1 MFAPNKTWRRWH
13 RRVNVNIKRY
23 AVAAAVAA
31 TGVPALVMARGHA
44 AAAVPELPLV
54 VSDAAEQL
62 QKTAAAAKL
71 LQQLG
76 CMDDLSRVKSS
87 SRLRAGRGKSRN
99 RRKIMKKGPLIIYNK
114 DEGITRAFRNLPGVD
129 LCNINKLNVLKLA
142 PGGTL
147 GRLCVYT
154 QSAFKALN
162 LLYGR
167 IDGTGSAPLKKNYH
181 LPRPLLQNADIS
193 RIINSDEVQLALKP
207 AKKGGGAPIGGPQ
220 GAPSAGGALP
230 LGGPL
235 RKSQHK
241 NLLKNRAVLLRV
253 NPAAKNY
260 KRNAAL
266 MQQKGTRP
274 YNIIQKKK
282 EKVRQERRQK
292 RRQGKLFMAAIKKD
306 FKETAEENLRAR
318 QQHLKELQGDKN
330 NEE

>member
-62 QKTAAAAKL
+62 QKTAAAARL

-76 CMDDLSRVKSS
+76 CMEDLMKVKSS

-99 RRKIMKKGPLIIYNK
+99 RRKIMKRGPLIIYSK

-129 LCNINKLNVLKLA
+129 LCSVNKLNVLKLA

-147 GRLCVYT
+147 GRLCIYT
-154 QSAFKALN
+154 QTAFNTLN
-162 LLYGR
+162 LLYGK
-167 IDGTGSAPLKKNYH
+167 IDGTGTAPLKKDYH

-193 RIINSDEVQLALKP
+193 RIINSDEVQLA
-207 AKKGGGAPIGGPQ
+207 PQ
-220 GAPSAGGALP
+220 
-230 LGGPL
+230 
-235 RKSQHK
+235 
-241 NLLKNRAVLLRV
+241 
-253 NPAAKNY
+253 
-260 KRNAAL
+260 
-266 MQQKGTRP
+266 
-274 YNIIQKKK
+274 
-282 EKVRQERRQK
+282 
-292 RRQGKLFMAAIKKD
+292 
-306 FKETAEENLRAR
+306 EEAT
-318 QQHLKELQGDKN
+318 
-330 NEE
+330 